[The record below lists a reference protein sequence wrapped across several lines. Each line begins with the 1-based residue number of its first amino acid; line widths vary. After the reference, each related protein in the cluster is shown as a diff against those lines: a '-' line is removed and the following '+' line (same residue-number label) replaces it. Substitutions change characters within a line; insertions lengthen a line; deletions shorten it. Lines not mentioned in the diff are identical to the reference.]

1 MMTAQQKQQILE
13 LRRQGFGYGTIA
25 KKVKMNKST
34 VSTFCNR
41 NGLGG
46 VASEK
51 KLEDPSKAAP
61 VIVKKKGFPQN
72 RGIVCTVKVT
82 FEPWKPKAV

>member
-13 LRRQGFGYGTIA
+13 LRRQGLGYGMIA

-34 VSTFCNR
+34 VSTFCAR

-51 KLEDPSKAAP
+51 KPEEPIKAAP
-61 VIVKKKGFPQN
+61 VIMKEKGFPKN